1 VVVIVPLPRGGTL
14 VLVGGAV
21 GLVADC
27 ARTREA
33 NVRKVL
39 TSSRMRKI
47 ENDMF
52 GDGNGKERN
61 AKSAA
66 NAHYKYRQ
74 TRL

>member
-1 VVVIVPLPRGGTL
+1 VTVPLPRGGVL
-14 VLVGGAV
+14 VLVGGLV

-39 TSSRMRKI
+39 MSSSTRTI

-52 GDGNGKERN
+52 GDGNGKERK
-61 AKSAA
+61 AELAA
-66 NAHYKYRQ
+66 MLTTSIGR
-74 TRL
+74 RG